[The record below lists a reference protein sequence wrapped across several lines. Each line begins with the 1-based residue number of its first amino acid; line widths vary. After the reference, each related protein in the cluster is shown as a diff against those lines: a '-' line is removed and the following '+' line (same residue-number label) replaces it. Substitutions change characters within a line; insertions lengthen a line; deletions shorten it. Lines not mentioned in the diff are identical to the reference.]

1 MVLLWGLPGDTPFD
15 VVLAEL
21 DRQGVDYRLLNQRR
35 ALEHRLDL
43 KFGAEMEGVLWS
55 GDECILLQE
64 VTAVYARV
72 YEAKKIPGID
82 IASEQRQQEIVEL
95 EGALWSW
102 MDITSARVLN
112 RPAAMASNQSKP
124 YQAMLIEKEG
134 FSVPETLIT
143 TDPDQAQAFWSAHG
157 EVIYKSIS
165 GIRSVV
171 SRLKQRDEDRL
182 KNISC
187 CPTQF
192 QAFVPGTD
200 YRVHVV
206 GEQIFASK
214 IDSDVDDYRYAR
226 QQGKSVT
233 LSAVE
238 LPADIEARC
247 IALSKTLDLPV
258 AGVDL
263 RLTPDGEWYCFEVN
277 PSPCFTYY
285 EHHTGQPIAAA
296 VTEYLANGAY
306 Q

>member
-15 VVLAEL
+15 AVWAEL
-21 DRQGVDYRLLNQRR
+21 DRQGVDYRILNQRKV
-35 ALEHRLDL
+35 LEHRLDL

-55 GDECILLQE
+55 GEECILLSE
-64 VTAVYARV
+64 VSAVYARV
-72 YEAKKIPGID
+72 YEARKLSSV
-82 IASEQRQQEIVEL
+82 AAAAEQRQLEIVEL
-95 EGALWSW
+95 EGALWTW

-124 YQAMLIEKEG
+124 YQAFLIEKEG
-134 FSVPETLIT
+134 FSVPKTLIT
-143 TDPDQAQAFWSAHG
+143 TDPDQAQAFWSHHG

-165 GIRSVV
+165 GVRSIV
-171 SRLKQRDEDRL
+171 SRLKQGDEDRL
-182 KNISC
+182 QNISC

-206 GEQIFASK
+206 GEKTFASK
-214 IDSDVDDYRYAR
+214 VEADVDDYRYAK
-226 QQGKSVT
+226 QQGQSAE

-238 LPADIEARC
+238 LPTDIEARC

-263 RLTPDGEWYCFEVN
+263 RLTPEGEWYCFEVN

-285 EHHTGQPIAAA
+285 EHHTGQPIATAI
-296 VTEYLANGAY
+296 TEYLAC
-306 Q
+306 